1 MRVLFEHLGDR
12 QVRGI
17 LHSVDSDDPGALADL
32 VGWWPELTNERK
44 VELLE
49 TIDVE
54 ERVSLVLGWAMEAL
68 AARELSEKS
77 DNDDREGLDEQ
88 QRAHLLR
95 RPMEAIRQE
104 LGHDERDGE
113 SRPVKRRVGK
123 RGVRSCRT
131 RWSPNH

>member
-17 LHSVDSDDPGALADL
+17 LRSVDSDDPGALADL

-54 ERVSLVLGWAMEAL
+54 ERVSLVLGWAKEAI
-68 AARELSEKS
+68 AERELSEKIA
-77 DNDDREGLDEQ
+77 NDRSEE
-88 QRAHLLR
+88 HTS
-95 RPMEAIRQE
+95 E
-104 LGHDERDGE
+104 LQSLMRI
-113 SRPVKRRVGK
+113 SYAVFCLTKK
-123 RGVRSCRT
+123 
-131 RWSPNH
+131 